1 MKAYASKCLTPR
13 CICHVRYVS
22 HAWKLFLTGC
32 LAVLMVSSA
41 FAQLSNQEPF
51 YSYPEA
57 CEITEQKRS
66 LEQDGQY
73 IIYRDIELC
82 DLKIRVLQTL
92 QIIDALSGLPEQQA
106 QEELARQRQRLKD
119 QKGVIGEKIKFLNQL
134 DRMLESDK
142 KRLADRETRYK
153 DAIRFGMAPGIDGKR
168 NSWCRVHKC
177 DHTSPLQRNQDYR
190 QHQNDLVRAQMD
202 ESSRQFA
209 LKKLGE
215 MQTRVGRL
223 EQSTFSMIASQ
234 RLPPPVPALRYDV
247 EEFKLCEALDK
258 KVSAPNYDIAEINL
272 LAARGL
278 PGAENLDVEKSL
290 KTLDQWAAWVRRET
304 DRNYHKFKDASAE
317 YNNSESY
324 FRILMMVCI
333 LQEDFKVCYNKDER
347 MRAGPVELMSNDL
360 SFFGNPKDLFV
371 HGLTEGEHQGT
382 CASLPVFYVAIGRRL
397 GYPLKLVES
406 KGHLFARWEDAKE
419 RFNIEGTSRGL
430 NCFPDKEYMEWPW
443 PISKEEVETGMYM
456 KSLSP
461 RRELA
466 AFLETRALC
475 LKQHKSEKQFLTAK
489 VYADCLR
496 IKEGVD
502 LDKVNRLL
510 RLSNQKACA
519 MAFSS
524 SSQVIQTLTSTNSWR
539 AMENERGK
547 PGIPSV
553 FAVERI
559 DSK

>member
-1 MKAYASKCLTPR
+1 MPASTNTGDNQKSRGGSR
-13 CICHVRYVS
+13 CPGLACAIVVLGIAMCARGEV
-22 HAWKLFLTGC
+22 HAD
-32 LAVLMVSSA
+32 A
-41 FAQLSNQEPF
+41 FGREI
-51 YSYPEA
+51 YYPDPEF
-57 CEITEQKRS
+57 CEIEEQKDS
-66 LEQDGQY
+66 LWRDEQHLICQEA
-73 IIYRDIELC
+73 ELC
-82 DLKIRVLQTL
+82 ELKIKILQTM
-92 QIIDALSGLPEQQA
+92 QIIDTFAGIPEA
-106 QEELARQRQRLKD
+106 QIREELGRQVLHLKAQHEAVAKKVD
-119 QKGVIGEKIKFLNQL
+119 WIASFG
-134 DRMLESDK
+134 RMFEADK
-142 KRLADRETRYK
+142 RHLAERDARYK
-153 DAIRFGMAPGIDGKR
+153 DAVRFGNPSSVTSR
-168 NSWCRVHKC
+168 RETWCRVHQC
-177 DHTSPLQRNQDYR
+177 DHTKDSQRQADR
-190 QHQNDLVRAQMD
+190 ILHQNDLLKAQSL
-202 ESSRQFA
+202 EWNRQAA
-209 LKKLGE
+209 LKKLEE
-215 MQTRVGRL
+215 MRGKLGRW
-223 EQSTFSMIASQ
+223 EQATFSVLAAG
-234 RLPPPVPALRYDV
+234 RLPPPPPAPLHDV
-247 EEFKLCEALDK
+247 EELKLCEALDK
-258 KVSAPNYDIAEINL
+258 KVTAPNYDIAEINL
-272 LAARGL
+272 LAAKGL

-304 DRNYHKFKDASAE
+304 DRNFHKFKDAPAD

-382 CASLPVFYVAIGRRL
+382 CASLPVFYVAVGRRL

-466 AFLETRALC
+466 AFLEARALC
-475 LKQHKSEKQFLTAK
+475 LKQHKREKQFLTAK
-489 VYADCLR
+489 VFADCLR
-496 IKEGVD
+496 RKEGVD

-519 MAFSS
+519 MDFSGS
-524 SSQVIQTLTSTNSWR
+524 NQVIQTLASTNSWR

-553 FAVERI
+553 FAVERF

>member
-1 MKAYASKCLTPR
+1 MPASTNKSARQKRAGSSR
-13 CICHVRYVS
+13 CPGLACAFVVMGVAMC
-22 HAWKLFLTGC
+22 AWGERHTDSFGR
-32 LAVLMVSSA
+32 
-41 FAQLSNQEPF
+41 EI
-51 YSYPEA
+51 YYPDPEF
-57 CEITEQKRS
+57 CEIEEQKDR
-66 LEQDGQY
+66 LWRDEQY
-73 IIYRDIELC
+73 LIYQEAELC
-82 DLKIRVLQTL
+82 NLKIKVLQTM
-92 QIIDALSGLPEQQA
+92 QIIDTFVGIENA
-106 QEELARQRQRLKD
+106 QIREELGRQVQQLKA
-119 QKGVIGEKIKFLNQL
+119 QHEAVAKKTEWNASFGRV
-134 DRMLESDK
+134 LESDK
-142 KRLADRETRYK
+142 RHLTEREARYK
-153 DAIRFGMAPGIDGKR
+153 DALRFGNPPSVTGR
-168 NSWCRVHKC
+168 RENWCSVHRC
-177 DHTSPLQRNQDYR
+177 DHTKDSQREADR
-190 QHQNDLVRAQMD
+190 VRHQNDLLEAQSL
-202 ESSRQFA
+202 EWNRQAA
-209 LKKLGE
+209 LKMVEEMRGKLG
-215 MQTRVGRL
+215 RW
-223 EQSTFSMIASQ
+223 EQATFSVLAAG
-234 RLPPPVPALRYDV
+234 RLPPPPSAPLHDV
-247 EEFKLCEALDK
+247 EELKLCEALDK
-258 KVSAPNYDIAEINL
+258 KVTAPDYDIAEINL
-272 LAARGL
+272 LAAKGL
-278 PGAENLDVEKSL
+278 PGAENLDVEKCL

-304 DRNYHKFKDASAE
+304 DRSFHKFKDAPAE
-317 YNNSESY
+317 YNNSEAY
-324 FRILMMVCI
+324 FRVLMMVCI

-371 HGLTEGEHQGT
+371 HGLAGGEHQGT

-475 LKQHKSEKQFLTAK
+475 LKQHTREKQFLTAK

-496 IKEGVD
+496 RKEGVD

-519 MAFSS
+519 MAFSGS
-524 SSQVIQTLTSTNSWR
+524 NQVVQTFASTNSWR

-553 FAVERI
+553 FAVERL

>member
-1 MKAYASKCLTPR
+1 LE
-13 CICHVRYVS
+13 
-22 HAWKLFLTGC
+22 
-32 LAVLMVSSA
+32 
-41 FAQLSNQEPF
+41 AQ
-51 YSYPEA
+51 
-57 CEITEQKRS
+57 S
-66 LEQDGQY
+66 LEWN
-73 IIYRDIELC
+73 R
-82 DLKIRVLQTL
+82 
-92 QIIDALSGLPEQQA
+92 QA
-106 QEELARQRQRLKD
+106 
-119 QKGVIGEKIKFLNQL
+119 
-134 DRMLESDK
+134 
-142 KRLADRETRYK
+142 
-153 DAIRFGMAPGIDGKR
+153 
-168 NSWCRVHKC
+168 
-177 DHTSPLQRNQDYR
+177 
-190 QHQNDLVRAQMD
+190 
-202 ESSRQFA
+202 A
-209 LKKLGE
+209 LKMVEEMRGKLG
-215 MQTRVGRL
+215 RW
-223 EQSTFSMIASQ
+223 EQATFSVLAAG
-234 RLPPPVPALRYDV
+234 RLPPPPSAPLHDV
-247 EEFKLCEALDK
+247 EELKLCEALDK
-258 KVSAPNYDIAEINL
+258 KVTAPNYDIAEINL
-272 LAARGL
+272 LAAKGL
-278 PGAENLDVEKSL
+278 PGAENLDVEKCL

-304 DRNYHKFKDASAE
+304 DRSFHKFKDAPAE
-317 YNNSESY
+317 YNNSEAY
-324 FRILMMVCI
+324 FRVLMMVCI

-371 HGLTEGEHQGT
+371 HGLAGGEHQGT

-475 LKQHKSEKQFLTAK
+475 LKQHTREKQFLTAK

-496 IKEGVD
+496 RKEGVD

-519 MAFSS
+519 MAFSGS
-524 SSQVIQTLTSTNSWR
+524 NQVVQTFASTNSWR

-553 FAVERI
+553 FAVERL